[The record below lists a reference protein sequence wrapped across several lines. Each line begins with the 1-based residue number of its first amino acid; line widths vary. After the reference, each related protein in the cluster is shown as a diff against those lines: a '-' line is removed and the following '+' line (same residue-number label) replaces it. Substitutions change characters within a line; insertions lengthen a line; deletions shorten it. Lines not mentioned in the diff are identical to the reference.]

1 MASNNGRTSA
11 QRRSRRVKTRLVQD
25 AAEFIGLYVIV
36 TDAQR
41 IVIAL
46 WAIHTHLV
54 QHVEQTPY
62 LSITSPDPECGKSRL
77 LEVLHELVAR
87 PWMAVRPSEAVAY
100 RNINDRRPTL
110 LLDEV
115 DTLFSPRQEGQHE
128 GLRAI
133 LDAGHRR
140 GATVP
145 RAADFG
151 KRVEEFSPFCAKALA
166 GIGSLP
172 DSVARRSVYV
182 RLQRKRKDEEVA
194 RFKRRDVAPVAAAL
208 RERMAAW
215 AKSNGKRIGV
225 ARPDMPQ
232 DLSDRMEES
241 CEVLVAIADA
251 CGCGDTARA
260 ALVEL
265 LAGGSR
271 LDTHDAFRVRLL
283 KDLRDVWADRERA
296 DGRRVRAISTAD
308 LLTALHA
315 IEDGPWQ
322 RFYGRPFE
330 ANDLASL
337 LRQYNVAPTTVKV
350 RGRAIKGYK
359 RDAMFDV
366 FERYVGNA
374 GNGGNGDLREGA

>member
-1 MASNNGRTSA
+1 MAATSSARRT
-11 QRRSRRVKTRLVQD
+11 RHKRTLLVED
-25 AAEFIGLYVIV
+25 VAAFIGRYVIV
-36 TDAQR
+36 SDAQR
-41 IVIAL
+41 MVIAL

-77 LEVLHELVAR
+77 LEVLQELVAR

-145 RAADFG
+145 RSADFG
-151 KRVEEFSPFCAKALA
+151 KRVEEFSPYCAKALA

-172 DSVARRSVYV
+172 DSVARRAIYI
-182 RLQRKRKDEEVA
+182 RLQRKRKDETVE
-194 RFKRRDVAPVAAAL
+194 RFIRRDVAPVAAAL
-208 RERMAAW
+208 REQAAAW
-215 AKSNGKRIGV
+215 AAQNGKKIGA
-225 ARPDMPQ
+225 ARPEMPEQ
-232 DLSDRMEES
+232 LSDRMQEGCES
-241 CEVLVAIADA
+241 LVAIADA
-251 CGCGDTARA
+251 CGCGETARA

-265 LAGGSR
+265 LATGGR

-283 KDLRDVWADRERA
+283 KDLHEIWTERERK
-296 DGRRVRAISTAD
+296 DGRRARAISTAD
-308 LLTALHA
+308 LLTALHQ
-315 IEDGPWQ
+315 IDDGPWH
-322 RFYGRPFE
+322 RFYGRQLE

-337 LRQYNVAPTTVKV
+337 LRQYNVTPTTVKV

-359 RDAMFDV
+359 RDHMMDV
-366 FERYVGNA
+366 FERYVGDGGNA
-374 GNGGNGDLREGA
+374 GNGNPGEGV